1 MFVLHRL
8 QSLFVALLLAATA
21 AVAAV
26 AAAISAAEGFV
37 LTRWMTMTTCSLRFN
52 ALLYYKELTLNIF
65 SFSSFLR

>member
-1 MFVLHRL
+1 M
-8 QSLFVALLLAATA
+8 ALLLAATA
-21 AVAAV
+21 AAAAV